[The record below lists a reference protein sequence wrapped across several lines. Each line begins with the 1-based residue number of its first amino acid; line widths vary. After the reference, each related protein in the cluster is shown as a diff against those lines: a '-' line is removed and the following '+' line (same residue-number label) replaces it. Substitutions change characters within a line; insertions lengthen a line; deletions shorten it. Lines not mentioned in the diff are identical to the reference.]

1 MIFPL
6 SAKNRFMQIGG
17 RGHFV
22 RWRQAPYR
30 IDGRRAIDDRWSTG
44 NKVARK

>member
-30 IDGRRAIDDRWSTG
+30 IDGRRAIDDR
-44 NKVARK
+44 

>member
-22 RWRQAPYR
+22 RWRQAAYR
-30 IDGRRAIDDRWSTG
+30 IDAA
-44 NKVARK
+44 ARSMTAGAPETK